1 MSAGPIIIL
10 LVALLAAGALLA
22 ARAGIR
28 SIQRARKVVFYRTR
42 RSYMLAG
49 WQWLV
54 LALVLF
60 SSTVASALFGEQFTN
75 QLFPSIS
82 TQAVTGNDPTASP
95 FASLEHLD
103 LPSATL
109 APKRTASSP
118 ALTFT
123 QTGDPSQASPDP
135 ATVTPTR
142 NQSPTIARTILAS
155 ATSSRNPSPTANL

>member
-60 SSTVASALFGEQFTN
+60 SSTVASALFGEQFAN

-82 TQAVTGNDPTASP
+82 TLAAPVNVATASP
-95 FASLEHLD
+95 FSSPEHLD
-103 LPSATL
+103 LPAATITPEGTL
-109 APKRTASSP
+109 PSP
-118 ALTFT
+118 AFTLT
-123 QTGDPSQASPDP
+123 QNGNASQAPTDP
-135 ATVTPTR
+135 VPLPQR
-142 NQSPTIARTILAS
+142 
-155 ATSSRNPSPTANL
+155 

>member
-1 MSAGPIIIL
+1 MSTEVIMIVI
-10 LVALLAAGALLA
+10 VAFLAAGTLLA

-82 TQAVTGNDPTASP
+82 MQAVTGNDPTASP

-109 APKRTASSP
+109 APKRTAPSP

-123 QTGDPSQASPDP
+123 QTGDPSQASPDS
-135 ATVTPTR
+135 ATVTPTLTPTPIR
-142 NQSPTIARTILAS
+142 NQY
-155 ATSSRNPSPTANL
+155 PS